1 MLILSNKFASCS
13 IYYQRC
19 VIHRRASLLDTNEQK
34 EKNQFVLPS
43 QNFVIVR
50 RLEALEVI
58 RYKSQGIRN
67 SVIKIIM
74 KMLIKFHIVQ
84 DYFRNG
90 RPVKFSTASF
100 LCFFV
105 FFLHIFKYFIYY
117 YFFHSYIC
125 YNYEMTVC
133 NDAMSTSEPQELEV
147 CSLSHI

>member
-13 IYYQRC
+13 IYCQRC

-90 RPVKFSTASF
+90 RPVNFRRRYFFSP
-100 LCFFV
+100 FF
-105 FFLHIFKYFIYY
+105 YFIYSMKSFKIIRWPTNLNICMENNKCLQIIIFGVKCYFSY
-117 YFFHSYIC
+117 Y
-125 YNYEMTVC
+125 
-133 NDAMSTSEPQELEV
+133 
-147 CSLSHI
+147 